1 MGINDPRA
9 VSRSQAATWGAEAVR
24 ITHDGRYTAPSGRE
38 VDLREHVARAVEAT
52 TSVPPDVQ
60 ISLPTRRI
68 HDTRVR
74 ATNETTLAAAR
85 RMNARGAAVTALN
98 FASARHPGGGFLTGA
113 RAQEESL
120 CRASALY
127 ACIADAPMYPHHE
140 RLRDPLYTSWMLYS
154 PAVPV
159 FRGDDGALLERPWRC
174 SFVTAPAPNSKVVLG
189 RDPSREGEVIA
200 AFAERIPRV
209 LRLCGRE
216 GDTHLVLGAWGCG
229 AFGGDSE
236 REAELFA
243 QSLCGEFRGVFE
255 EVVFAVLDS
264 SPEQRF
270 LGPFAR
276 RFGGEAGRSIAA
288 AG

>member
-1 MGINDPRA
+1 MGLTDPRA
-9 VSRSQAATWGAEAVR
+9 VSRSLAAAWGAEALR
-24 ITHDGRYTAPSGRE
+24 ITREGRYTAPSGRE
-38 VDLREHVARAVEAT
+38 VDLAPHIARAAEAT

-60 ISLPTRRI
+60 IPLPCRGI

-85 RMNARGAAVTALN
+85 RMNERGAAVTALN
-98 FASARHPGGGFLTGA
+98 FASARHPGGGFLGGA

-140 RLRDPLYTSWMLYS
+140 RLRDPLYTAWMLYS

-159 FRGDDGALLERPWRC
+159 FRSDDGALLERPWRC
-174 SFVTAPAPNSKVVLG
+174 SFVTAPAPNSKVVLA

-209 LRLCGRE
+209 LRLCARE

-229 AFGGDSE
+229 AFGGDSA
-236 REAELFA
+236 RVADLFD
-243 QSLCGEFRGVFE
+243 QSLRGELRGVFE

-276 RFGGEAGRSIAA
+276 CFGGAEGRSIPV

>member
-1 MGINDPRA
+1 M
-9 VSRSQAATWGAEAVR
+9 
-24 ITHDGRYTAPSGRE
+24 
-38 VDLREHVARAVEAT
+38 VDLAPHVARAVEAT
-52 TSVPPDVQ
+52 ASFPPDVR
-60 ISLPTRRI
+60 IPLPPRGI

-74 ATNETTLAAAR
+74 ATNETTLSAAL
-85 RMNARGAAVTALN
+85 RMNEQGAAVTALN
-98 FASARHPGGGFLTGA
+98 FASARHPGGGFLGGA

-127 ACIADAPMYPHHE
+127 ACIADAAMYPHHE

-174 SFVTAPAPNSKVVLG
+174 SFVTAPAPNSKVVLA

-209 LRLCGRE
+209 LRLCARE

-236 REAELFA
+236 RVAKLFDDA
-243 QSLCGEFRGVFE
+243 LCGDLRGVFE

-276 RFGGEAGRSIAA
+276 RFGGAEGRSIPA

>member
-1 MGINDPRA
+1 MGLTDPRA
-9 VSRSQAATWGAEAVR
+9 VSRSLAAAWGAEAVR
-24 ITHDGRYTAPSGRE
+24 ITHNSRYTAPSGRE

-52 TSVPPDVQ
+52 ISVPPDVQ
-60 ISLPTRRI
+60 IPLPPRGI

-74 ATNETTLAAAR
+74 ATNETTLSAAR
-85 RMNARGAAVTALN
+85 RMRDAGAAVTALN
-98 FASARHPGGGFLTGA
+98 FASARHPGGGFLGGA

-174 SFVTAPAPNSKVVLG
+174 SFVTAPAPNSKVVLA
-189 RDPSREGEVIA
+189 RDPSREGEVMA

-209 LRLCGRE
+209 LRLCARE

-229 AFGGDSE
+229 AFGGDSA
-236 REAELFA
+236 RVADLFD
-243 QSLCGEFRGVFE
+243 QSLRGELRGVFE

-276 RFGGEAGRSIAA
+276 RFGGAEGRSIPA

>member
-1 MGINDPRA
+1 MGLTDPRA
-9 VSRSQAATWGAEAVR
+9 VSRSQAAAWGAEAVR

-38 VDLREHVARAVEAT
+38 VDLSAHVARAVEAT
-52 TSVPPDVQ
+52 ISVPPDVR
-60 ISLPTRRI
+60 IPLPPRGI
-68 HDTRVR
+68 YDTRVR
-74 ATNETTLAAAR
+74 ATNETTLSAAR
-85 RMNARGAAVTALN
+85 RMYDAGAAVTALN

-120 CRASALY
+120 CRASALH
-127 ACIADAPMYPHHE
+127 ACIVNAPMYAHHE
-140 RLRDPLYTSWMLYS
+140 RLHDPMYTSWMLYA

-159 FRGDDGALLERPWRC
+159 FRDDDGALLERPWRC
-174 SFVTAPAPNSKVVLG
+174 SFVTAAAPNSKVVLA
-189 RDPSREGEVIA
+189 RDPSRRDAVLA

-209 LRLCGRE
+209 LALCARE

-236 REAELFA
+236 RVAELFA
-243 QSLCGEFRGVFE
+243 QSLGGDFRGAFA

-276 RFGGEAGRSIAA
+276 RFGGPEGRSIPA

>member
-1 MGINDPRA
+1 MGLTDPRA
-9 VSRSQAATWGAEAVR
+9 VSRSQAAAWGAEAVR
-24 ITHDGRYTAPSGRE
+24 IAREGRYTAPSGRE
-38 VDLREHVARAVEAT
+38 VDLSAHIDRAVEGT
-52 TSVPPDVQ
+52 FSVPHDVR
-60 ISLPTRRI
+60 IPLPPRGI
-68 HDTRVR
+68 YDTRVR

-85 RMNARGAAVTALN
+85 RMSAAGAAVTALN
-98 FASARHPGGGFLTGA
+98 FASARNPGGGFLTGA

-120 CRASALY
+120 CRASTLY
-127 ACIADAPMYPHHE
+127 ACIAGAPMYAHHA

-154 PAVPV
+154 PSVPV
-159 FRGDDGALLERPWRC
+159 FRDDDGALRERPWRC
-174 SFVTAPAPNSKVVLG
+174 SFVTAAAPNAKVVLG
-189 RDPSREGEVIA
+189 RDPSRRDAVLA
-200 AFAERIPRV
+200 AIAERIPRV
-209 LRLCGRE
+209 LALCARE

-236 REAELFA
+236 RVAQCFA
-243 QSLCGEFRGVFE
+243 QSLCGDFRGVFV

-276 RFGGEAGRSIAA
+276 RFGGPEGRSIPA

>member
-1 MGINDPRA
+1 MGLTDPRA
-9 VSRSQAATWGAEAVR
+9 VPRSQAAAWGAEAVR
-24 ITHDGRYTAPSGRE
+24 ITRDGRYTAPSGRV
-38 VDLREHVARAVEAT
+38 VDLAPHIDRAVEAT
-52 TSVPPDVQ
+52 ASFPPDVR
-60 ISLPTRRI
+60 IPLPPNGI

-74 ATNETTLAAAR
+74 ATNETTLSAAL
-85 RMNARGAAVTALN
+85 RMNEQGAAVTALN
-98 FASARHPGGGFLTGA
+98 FASARHPGGGFLGGA

-127 ACIADAPMYPHHE
+127 ACIADAAMYPHHE

-159 FRGDDGALLERPWRC
+159 FRGDDGALRERPWRC
-174 SFVTAPAPNSKVVLG
+174 SFVTAAAPNSKVVLA
-189 RDPSREGEVIA
+189 RDPSREGEVMA

-209 LRLCGRE
+209 LALCARE

-236 REAELFA
+236 RVA
-243 QSLCGEFRGVFE
+243 QRFDDALRGDFRGVFE

-276 RFGGEAGRSIAA
+276 RFGGAEGRCIPA